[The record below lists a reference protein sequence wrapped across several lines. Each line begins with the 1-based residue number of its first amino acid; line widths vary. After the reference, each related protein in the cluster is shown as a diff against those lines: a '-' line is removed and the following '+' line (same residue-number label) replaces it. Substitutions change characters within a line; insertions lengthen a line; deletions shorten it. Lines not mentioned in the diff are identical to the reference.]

1 MIDLT
6 KGKIEKHLMKLAL
19 PTIGGGLMFTM
30 FNITD
35 TYFVGKLGTEAL
47 AAMGF
52 TFPIVMLASAISMG
66 ISTGAASVLSRA
78 AGKNNKYLMKRTST
92 DGILLSILIVL
103 FFSIGGLLT
112 MDIIFP
118 LLGAN
123 NSTLPIIKDFMSI
136 WYSCSIVV
144 LMPPIS
150 DASMRAVG
158 DTFRP
163 FIVMSVC
170 AIMNIILDPILI
182 FGWFGLPA
190 LGVKGAAIATVL
202 SRFCGMIVTLYF
214 LHFHHKL
221 IEFKKP
227 NFNELI
233 ESWKNILRVGIPAI
247 CVAIFPQLLR
257 SMLTSQAASVGGVA
271 AVAAIAAG
279 SRIEGFAYI
288 ITQAVGTSLVPF
300 IGQNWGAKRIDR
312 VNETRKRFNK
322 DALFLGIIM
331 FVVIAVIA
339 EFATKLFTKDPNV
352 ISYTVKYLRI
362 LLIGSIGMNLYS
374 WNGQALNAVGKSIWS
389 LVING
394 GGTVIFMIPLL
405 YFGSKFSFSGMILG
419 LAIGQTIVGIISV
432 YIGREQLK
440 PSGGIAQDV
449 QKANQ

>member
-6 KGKIEKHLMKLAL
+6 KGKIEKHLIKLAL

-66 ISTGAASVLSRA
+66 ISTGAASVLSRV
-78 AGKNNKYLMKRTST
+78 AGENNKNLMKRTAT

-103 FFSIGGLLT
+103 FFSISGVLT
-112 MDIIFP
+112 MDIVFP
-118 LLGAN
+118 LLGADEC
-123 NSTLPIIKDFMSI
+123 TLPIIKDFMSI
-136 WYSCSIVV
+136 WYSGSIVV

-170 AIMNIILDPILI
+170 AVMNIILDPILI

-190 LGVKGAAIATVL
+190 LGVKGAAIATVIA
-202 SRFCGMIVTLYF
+202 RFCGMIVTLYF
-214 LHFHHKL
+214 LHSHHKL
-221 IEFKKP
+221 IEFKRPK
-227 NFNELI
+227 FNELM

-257 SMLTSQAASVGGVA
+257 SILTSQAACVGGVA
-271 AVAAIAAG
+271 AVASIAVG

-288 ITQAVGTSLVPF
+288 ITQAIGSSLVPV
-300 IGQNWGAKRIDR
+300 IGQNWGAKCIHR
-312 VNETRKRFNK
+312 VKETRKLFNK
-322 DALFLGIIM
+322 SALVLGIIM
-331 FVVIAVIA
+331 FAVIAVIA
-339 EFATKLFTKDPNV
+339 EFATKLFTTDPNV
-352 ISYTVKYLRI
+352 ISFTVRYLRI

-374 WNGQALNAVGKSIWS
+374 WNSQALNAVGKSIWS

-394 GGTVIFMIPLL
+394 GGTIIFMIPFL
-405 YFGSKFSFSGMILG
+405 YIGSKFSFSAMILG
-419 LAIGQTIVGIISV
+419 VVIGQTIVGIISV

-440 PSGGIAQDV
+440 DDSRIIKEL
-449 QKANQ
+449 QKSI